1 LIDFSYFDGDETDD
15 DVGRVNV
22 WHCNDAVLGERFL
35 PQLLSRSSTQSSC
48 LWDRTAFMVCI
59 DLSKPHSCVQS
70 LASWLRCLERIRAR
84 VAAGVSETVLQQ
96 MSHNSSFDSI
106 FL

>member
-1 LIDFSYFDGDETDD
+1 
-15 DVGRVNV
+15 
-22 WHCNDAVLGERFL
+22 
-35 PQLLSRSSTQSSC
+35 
-48 LWDRTAFMVCI
+48 MVCI